1 MAIQTED
8 QAINSVLENIGT
20 MVASEG
26 GSLELLELDESS
38 MKVKYI
44 AGTNEE
50 CPECVPMTD
59 AVWQFMKVALEVHA
73 PRITTLEFDLLQY
86 PFPVNRQ
93 TLQRP
98 IHALRFAAVSHM

>member
-26 GSLELLELDESS
+26 GSLELLELAESS

-44 AGTNEE
+44 AGTNEV

-73 PRITTLEFDLLQY
+73 PRITTLEIVD
-86 PFPVNRQ
+86 
-93 TLQRP
+93 
-98 IHALRFAAVSHM
+98 